1 MLIIALGQTA
11 ARAQSKR
18 LDEVTVV
25 SRRPVAEIGVT
36 KTAVDSSALRQN
48 IALSMADVLSF
59 NTPVFVK
66 SSGRATLSTV
76 SFRGTAPSHTSV
88 SWNGLPINS
97 PALGMT
103 DFSLIPAYFV
113 DRAALLHGASS
124 MAETSGGLGG
134 MVNLSTSEADI
145 ADGLS
150 MQYVQGVGSFTT
162 LDQFLRIGYGGE
174 KWKSQ
179 TRAVYSFSKN
189 DFRFT
194 NTDRYVY
201 TYNPDGSIASR
212 RHPRDRNLNGK
223 YGDFH
228 LLQQLYYRPAPA
240 DRLGLNAW
248 ITLSDRNIAPLMAN
262 YGTRDY
268 RNNQSEDAARV
279 AARWT
284 HSGRR
289 WRLDLNAGYIYSRT
303 AYDYGPRLEDGDF
316 DLITRSRTY
325 VNSLIGGAKF
335 KWNCAANLF
344 FDATLNSEHNR
355 VSTRDLA
362 SLNSSVGFSQS
373 RTDTDLSASLRWQ
386 PSSRL
391 GLSATLREDVIGS
404 EINAPIGAVFADF
417 VIFTPVNLTLKG
429 SAARNF
435 HAPSLNDLYFQP
447 GGNPALKSENGWS
460 GDLGLEASATS
471 GKVTWN
477 GGATWFDSR
486 IDDWILW
493 LPTIKGFFSPRNV
506 KAVHSYGVELKA
518 GVGLQPFRDAAL
530 NLRGAFSWTR
540 SVNVSPPL
548 NQYDASVGKQL
559 PYVPEYTSSLTAMLS
574 WRRWA
579 VSYKLCYYSKRYT
592 MSSNEDAISGSLPD
606 YVMSNVDLERKL
618 SFRPADLS
626 VKLSVN
632 NLFNST
638 YQSIMGRPMPGLNF
652 ELFLSLTPKFP

>member
-1 MLIIALGQTA
+1 MLALCPA
-11 ARAQSKR
+11 AVPAQSVR
-18 LDEVTVV
+18 IGEVTVV
-25 SRRPVAEIGVT
+25 SRRPVDETGVT

-113 DRAALLHGASS
+113 DRASLLHGASS

-134 MVNLSTSEADI
+134 MVNLSTSADDI
-145 ADGLS
+145 PKGFS
-150 MQYVQGVGSFTT
+150 MQYVQGIGSYTT
-162 LDQFLRIGYGGE
+162 LDQFIRVGYGSE
-174 KWKSQ
+174 ELKSQ

-189 DFRFT
+189 DFGFT

-212 RHPRDRNLNGK
+212 KHPLDRNRNGK

-228 LLQQLYYRPAPA
+228 LLQQFYYNPSPT
-240 DRLGLNAW
+240 DCLGLNAW
-248 ITLSDRNIAPLMAN
+248 FTLSDRNIAPLMVN

-268 RNNQSEDAARV
+268 RNNQDDCSARI
-279 AARWT
+279 ATQWIRR
-284 HSGRR
+284 GRR
-289 WRLDLNAGYIYSRT
+289 WRLDINAGYIYSRT
-303 AYDYGPRLEDGDF
+303 AYDYGPRLEDGAF

-325 VNSLIGGAKF
+325 VNTLVGGIKF

-344 FDATLNSEHNR
+344 FDASLNSTNNH

-362 SLNSSVGFSQS
+362 SLNSAIGFKES
-373 RTDTDLSASLRWQ
+373 RTDTY
-386 PSSRL
+386 
-391 GLSATLREDVIGS
+391 LSATLQWQPNPRLGLAAMVREDVIGS
-404 EINAPIGAVFADF
+404 NINAPTGAVFADY
-417 VIFTPVNLTLKG
+417 VIFTPLNLTVKG

-447 GGNPALKSENGWS
+447 GGNPDLKNENGWS
-460 GDLGLEASATS
+460 GDIGIEASATS
-471 GKVTWN
+471 GKIKWD
-477 GGATWFDSR
+477 GGITWFDSH
-486 IDDWILW
+486 IDNWILW

-518 GVGLQPFRDAAL
+518 GAKLSPFREAAL
-530 NLRGAFSWTR
+530 SLRGIFSLTR
-540 SVNVSPPL
+540 SVNVSPAL
-548 NQYDASVGKQL
+548 NEFDTSVGKQL
-559 PYVPEYTSSLTAMLS
+559 PYVPEFTSSLTAILA
-574 WRRWA
+574 WRKWA
-579 VSYKLCYYSKRYT
+579 ASYKLCYYSKRYT
-592 MSSNEDAISGSLPD
+592 MSSNEDAISGSLPN
-606 YVMSNVDLERKL
+606 YIMSDIDLERKL
-618 SFRPADLS
+618 SFRSADISL
-626 VKLSVN
+626 KLSIN
-632 NLFNST
+632 NLFNNT
-638 YQSIMGRPMPGLNF
+638 YQTIMGRPMPGLNF
-652 ELFLSLTPKFP
+652 EMFISLTPKFK